1 MGKVVQH
8 FRCFACDNDEIVTMS
23 EKKASMYSATVVCGG
38 CSEKMGMVS
47 EEREDDD
54 GTEDGIPYGPLTFL
68 DL

>member
-23 EKKASMYSATVVCGG
+23 QKKASSYSATVVCGG
-38 CSEKMGMVS
+38 CGEKMVMVS
-47 EEREDDD
+47 EERHDD
-54 GTEDGIPYGPLTFL
+54 GTEDGIPYGPSAFL